1 MIRQHRRMALFAGG
15 ALSLAALP
23 SFAQAPVAPAAAPP
37 AEVPRAPAAAPAP
50 AAPTATTPPRVGD
63 TPVAAAPPPLPPP
76 PPAAARVEDT
86 ATKLRSLRDEVEA
99 WYAALQRAQ
108 SASTEA
114 APDKTDETLLAA
126 LKAIAAVQDELPKAK
141 DQRSPKPFRRL
152 SIALKDLEAAAD
164 ARDKAPRAAGEEAAP
179 SAPSLEAIRDTRA
192 SADKDSPQQA
202 APAGRKVTLPDG
214 SDFNYGLTVS
224 LFRLSVARLDD
235 EAARMRNYSPK
246 FEALPAEFGF
256 QFTYRPNGSPWRL
269 RTSSKN
275 DFQLMSVGG
284 ILLARVNN
292 DNFSQG
298 EVGVAATWQ
307 FLEDSVG
314 IGLGFDLYRG
324 VAVQGPDGQRGE
336 GTAYTGLFSWALARD
351 GEITPE
357 NVFVLLTVNVAGL
370 AGKISSKGSE

>member
-1 MIRQHRRMALFAGG
+1 MIRQYRTPLLAGG
-15 ALSLAALP
+15 VLSLTALP
-23 SFAQAPVAPAAAPP
+23 SFAQAPVAPAPAPP
-37 AEVPRAPAAAPAP
+37 AEAPRAPAAAAAP
-50 AAPTATTPPRVGD
+50 AAPTTTTPPRVGE
-63 TPVAAAPPPLPPP
+63 TIVVTAPPPAPRP
-76 PPAAARVEDT
+76 PPAAAKVEDT
-86 ATKLRSLRDEVEA
+86 ATKLRSLRKEVEA
-99 WYAALQRAQ
+99 WYAALQRAP
-108 SASTEA
+108 SASTDA

-126 LKAIAAVQDELPKAK
+126 LKAIAAVQDELPKARA
-141 DQRSPKPFRRL
+141 QRSPRAFKRL
-152 SIALKDLEAAAD
+152 SIALKDLEAAAE
-164 ARDKAPRAAGEEAAP
+164 ARDKAARAGGEEAAP
-179 SAPSLEAIRDTRA
+179 GVPTVEAINDTDTAVARD
-192 SADKDSPQQA
+192 
-202 APAGRKVTLPDG
+202 APEQPGTAGRKVTLPDG

-235 EAARMRNYSPK
+235 EPARIRNYSPK

-269 RTSSKN
+269 RTASKS

-307 FLEDSVG
+307 FLEDSIG
-314 IGLGFDLYRG
+314 LGLGFDLYRG
-324 VAVQGPDGQRGE
+324 VPVQGPDGQRGE
-336 GTAYTGLFSWALARD
+336 GTAYTGLFSWAFARD
-351 GEITPE
+351 GEVTPE